1 MDSKRVLKISIVL
14 SVISIENSK
23 TSKMLYIPDKTL
35 VFSNTYDN
43 CSSNDE
49 KIFKDINIY

>member
-1 MDSKRVLKISIVL
+1 MLKISIVL

-23 TSKMLYIPDKTL
+23 TSKMLYILDKTL

-49 KIFKDINIY
+49 KIFKGINIY